1 MPGPEYYLD
10 RNQFGSTRD
19 AFHAY
24 VMELFRLVGLELRAA
39 ASRASAVVAFEQ
51 TLAPLFEQEEQSKDS
66 AAPFSRL
73 LQNLTAQD
81 VSLVIKTPAFFDRAE
96 MLVTGDSV
104 TLNTLKAVLTYNY
117 VDSYTTFLGEPFQQ
131 TSFSFFGRS
140 LSGIEPDKYFARV
153 RFDNTKAQLAS
164 QLVAQLQSSMRK
176 NLEQVDWL
184 DGPTRQAALEKL
196 GNMTTLVGYSHST
209 EQYPIVLHGDASLA
223 VNMRIIF
230 TYKFNYSMAR
240 IGTTVNRTS
249 SV

>member
-1 MPGPEYYLD
+1 MYVLYASQTGLSMPGPEYYLD

-104 TLNTLKAVLTYNY
+104 TLNTLKAVLTPFAL
-117 VDSYTTFLGEPFQQ
+117 SKLKTTLV
-131 TSFSFFGRS
+131 S
-140 LSGIEPDKYFARV
+140 KYFARV